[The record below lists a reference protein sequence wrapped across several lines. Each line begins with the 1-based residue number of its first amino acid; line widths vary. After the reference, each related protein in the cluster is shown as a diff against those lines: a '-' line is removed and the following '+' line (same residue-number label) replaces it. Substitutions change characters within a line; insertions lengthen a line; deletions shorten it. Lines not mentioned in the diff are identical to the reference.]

1 MTSQASVLQIALRS
15 VTLGLVALGTACS
28 PLMWE
33 IEASVEREAP
43 ASALVEEASTEVFTL
58 AWTDVVAE
66 QAEWLQV
73 SAVVQVEGE
82 GRFFGELALVPSDA
96 RIDPVR
102 GAFELGMEDEDG
114 FLSTRRAVSFQIP
127 IEGAAELGSMDF
139 TVELDGKDADEGVV
153 VMWTVSGYSGA
164 EGDAE
169 TPAGATLEL
178 TSAE

>member
-1 MTSQASVLQIALRS
+1 MTSQASALHIALRS
-15 VTLGLVALGTACS
+15 ATLGLVALGTACS

-43 ASALVEEASTEVFTL
+43 ASALVDEASTEVFTL

-66 QAEWLQV
+66 QAQWLQV

-82 GRFFGELALVPSDA
+82 GRFFGELALVPSDE

-102 GAFELGMEDEDG
+102 SAFELGVEDEDG

-127 IEGAAELGSMDF
+127 IEDAVDLGSMDF
-139 TVELDGKDADEGVV
+139 TVEVDGESADEGVV
-153 VMWTVSGYSGA
+153 VTWTVFGYAGA
-164 EGDAE
+164 EGDAD

-178 TSAE
+178 TTAD